1 MIGEVRHR
9 QRERLILD
17 AAHARLIE
25 VGFASMNLDGLAR
38 DLGMS
43 KATLYKHF
51 PSKDALAAAVLA
63 DQMQATAA
71 MLQTRTS
78 DPPLSVLLAMLRDG
92 LRRRMAGGPTAMGLR
107 YDALADAPRVVE
119 AREAMMAGT
128 RRLLL
133 AAQADGTVRADVPV
147 GFLVAW
153 VHALFGP
160 SVEVALALAGAT
172 PERVIE
178 HALAV
183 FCSGVCAPRP
193 APGVGP
199 DDRGPVRG

>member
-9 QRERLILD
+9 QRERWILD
-17 AAHARLIE
+17 AAHARLLE
-25 VGFASMNLDGLAR
+25 LGFAGMNLDVLAR
-38 DLGMS
+38 ELGMS

-63 DQMQATAA
+63 DQMQATTA
-71 MLQTRTS
+71 MLDTRQGEA
-78 DPPLSVLLAMLRDG
+78 PLAVLLAMLRDG

-107 YDALADAPRVVE
+107 VDALAGAPRVVA
-119 AREAMMAGT
+119 AREAMVAAT

-133 AAQADGTVRADVPV
+133 AAQADGSVRSDVSV

-160 SVEVALALAGAT
+160 SIEVALTLTGDP
-172 PERVIE
+172 PEAVIDQ
-178 HALAV
+178 ALAV
-183 FCSGVCAPRP
+183 FSAGICVPKRASGD
-193 APGVGP
+193 GLDG
-199 DDRGPVRG
+199 RGQEKG